1 MKRVKLFFL
10 IKFFFL
16 GKGEDGGGGEGG
28 DFTAPMMNR
37 VNKRLGFELQICGKT
52 WNLEEV
58 QKLEYS

>member
-1 MKRVKLFFL
+1 MKRVKPFL

-16 GKGEDGGGGEGG
+16 GKGEGGGGG

-58 QKLEYS
+58 QKLEYP